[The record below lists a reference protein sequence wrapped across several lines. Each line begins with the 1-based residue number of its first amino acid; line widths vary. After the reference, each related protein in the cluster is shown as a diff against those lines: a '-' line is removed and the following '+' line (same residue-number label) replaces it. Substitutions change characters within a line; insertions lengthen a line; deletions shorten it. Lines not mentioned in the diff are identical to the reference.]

1 MSRAPKQRVEQ
12 QPAWVLHTYP
22 WRETS
27 LIVEVFS
34 RDHGRVALVAKGARR
49 PYSQLRGV
57 LMAFQPLAMDWS
69 GGGEVKTLVRAE
81 WQGGQPLLT
90 GRALIC
96 GYYLNELLVRL
107 TAREDA
113 HPRLFAAYADAT
125 RALGRGEPESPILRR
140 FELALLQDLGYEAG
154 LAHEADS
161 GDAVRPEARY
171 LYIIERGPV
180 RLEALEEEH
189 RAGEDAGMPAGR
201 ADLGDQPVLAG
212 QTLLDM
218 AADDFSRAET
228 LAQSKLLLRMLI
240 NHTLGG
246 QPLQSRRVLKELQEL

>member
-1 MSRAPKQRVEQ
+1 MAGPKQRVEQ
-12 QPAWVLHTYP
+12 QPAWVLHTHP

-27 LIVEVFS
+27 LIVEAWS
-34 RDHGRVALVAKGARR
+34 RDHGRIALVAKGARR
-49 PYSQLRGV
+49 PHSQMRGV
-57 LMAFQPLAMDWS
+57 LMAFQPLSMDWS
-69 GGGEVKTLVRAE
+69 GGGEVKTLARAE
-81 WQGGQPLLT
+81 WLGGQPLLT

-107 TAREDA
+107 TAREDP
-113 HPRLFAAYADAT
+113 HPQLFSAYAEAV
-125 RALGRGEPESPILRR
+125 RALGRGESESPILRR
-140 FELALLQDLGYEAG
+140 FELALLQELGYEAG
-154 LAHEADS
+154 LAIEAD
-161 GDAVRPEARY
+161 GGNAVRPEGRY

-180 RLEALEEEH
+180 RLETLEQEG
-189 RAGEDAGMPAGR
+189 ATVDAA
-201 ADLGDQPVLAG
+201 ALGDQPLLSG

-228 LAQSKLLLRMLI
+228 LAQSKQLLRMLI

>member
-1 MSRAPKQRVEQ
+1 MAGAKQRVEQ
-12 QPAWVLHTYP
+12 QAAWVLHTYP

-27 LIVEVFS
+27 LLVEVFS
-34 RDHGRVALVAKGARR
+34 RDHGRVGLVAKGARR

-57 LMAFQPLAMDWS
+57 LMAFQPLSMDWS
-69 GGGEVKTLVRAE
+69 GGGEVKTLIRAE

-107 TAREDA
+107 TAREDP
-113 HPRLFAAYADAT
+113 HPRLFSAYADAV
-125 RALGRGEPESPILRR
+125 RALGRAEAESPILRR

-154 LAHEADS
+154 LVHEADS
-161 GDAVRPEARY
+161 GDAIRPAGRY

-180 RLEALEEEH
+180 RLETLEEEGVDPT
-189 RAGEDAGMPAGR
+189 ALGE
-201 ADLGDQPVLAG
+201 QPLLSG

-228 LAQSKLLLRMLI
+228 LTQSKQLLRMLI

-246 QPLQSRRVLKELQEL
+246 QALQSRRVLKELQEL

>member
-1 MSRAPKQRVEQ
+1 MAGPKQRIEQ
-12 QPAWVLHTYP
+12 QPAWVLHTHP

-27 LIVEVFS
+27 LIVEAWS

-49 PYSQLRGV
+49 PHSQMRGV
-57 LMAFQPLAMDWS
+57 LMAFQPLSMDWS
-69 GGGEVKTLVRAE
+69 GGGEVKTLARAE
-81 WQGGQPLLT
+81 WLGGQPLLT
-90 GRALIC
+90 GRALLC

-107 TAREDA
+107 TAREDP
-113 HPRLFAAYADAT
+113 HPQLFSAYAEAV
-125 RALGRGEPESPILRR
+125 RALGRGESESPILRR

-154 LAHEADS
+154 LAVEAE
-161 GDAVRPEARY
+161 GGRPVRPDSRY
-171 LYIIERGPV
+171 LYIIERGPL
-180 RLEALEEEH
+180 RLEAVEEE
-189 RAGEDAGMPAGR
+189 GVDAA
-201 ADLGDQPVLAG
+201 ALGDQPLLSG

-228 LAQSKLLLRMLI
+228 LAQSKQLLRMLI

>member
-1 MSRAPKQRVEQ
+1 MAGPRQRVEQ
-12 QPAWVLHTYP
+12 QQAWVLHTLP

-27 LIVEVFS
+27 LIVEIFS
-34 RDHGRVALVAKGARR
+34 RAHGRVALAAKGARR
-49 PYSQLRGV
+49 PHSVLRGV
-57 LMAFQPLAMDWS
+57 LMAFQPLLMDWS
-69 GGGEVKTLVRAE
+69 GGGEVKTLIRAE
-81 WQGGQPLLT
+81 WQGGQPLLI

-107 TAREDA
+107 TAREDP
-113 HPRLFAAYADAT
+113 HPRLFAAYAEAVA
-125 RALGRGEPESPILRR
+125 ALGRGAPESPVLRR

-154 LAHEADS
+154 LAVEADS
-161 GDAVRPEARY
+161 ADPVRPDGQ
-171 LYIIERGPV
+171 YIYIVERGPV
-180 RLEALEEEH
+180 RLEGLEAAGLDAEE
-189 RAGEDAGMPAGR
+189 
-201 ADLGDQPVLAG
+201 LSDQPILSG

-228 LAQSKLLLRMLI
+228 LAQSKRLLRALI

>member
-1 MSRAPKQRVEQ
+1 MAGQKQRIEQ
-12 QPAWVLHTYP
+12 QPAWLLHSLP

-34 RDHGRVALVAKGARR
+34 RDHGRVALAAKGARR
-49 PYSQLRGV
+49 PLSALRGV
-57 LMAFQPLAMDWS
+57 LMAFQPLLMDWS
-69 GGGEVKTLVRAE
+69 GGGEVKTLIRAE

-113 HPRLFAAYADAT
+113 HPRLFAAYADAL
-125 RALGRGEPESPILRR
+125 RALGRGDSPPPVLRR
-140 FELALLQDLGYEAG
+140 FELALLQDLGYEVG
-154 LAHEADS
+154 LETAAD
-161 GDAVRPEARY
+161 GVEAVRGGLRY
-171 LYIIERGPV
+171 LYIVERGPV
-180 RLEALEEEH
+180 PIDEVAADGEAS
-189 RAGEDAGMPAGR
+189 
-201 ADLGDQPVLAG
+201 GDQPVLSG

-228 LAQSKLLLRMLI
+228 LAQSKLLLRALI
-240 NHTLGG
+240 NHYLGG
-246 QPLQSRRVLKELQEL
+246 KPLQSRRVLKELQEL

>member
-1 MSRAPKQRVEQ
+1 MAAPKQRVEQ
-12 QPAWVLHTYP
+12 QTAWVLHTYP

-27 LIVEVFS
+27 LIVEILS

-49 PYSQLRGV
+49 PHSQLRGV
-57 LMAFQPLAMDWS
+57 LMAFQPLLMDWS

-113 HPRLFAAYADAT
+113 HPRLFAAYAEAV
-125 RALGRGEPESPILRR
+125 RALGRGEPEPPILRR

-154 LAHEADS
+154 LEHEADS
-161 GDAVRPEARY
+161 GEPVRPDGRY

-180 RLEALEEEH
+180 RLEVLEEEV
-189 RAGEDAGMPAGR
+189 RDSGGGEAA
-201 ADLGDQPVLAG
+201 AALGEQPLLSG

-228 LAQSKLLLRMLI
+228 LAQSKQLLRMLI

>member
-1 MSRAPKQRVEQ
+1 MATKQRILE
-12 QPAWVLHTYP
+12 QPAYVLHTYP

-27 LIVEVFS
+27 LIAEVFS

-49 PYSQLRGV
+49 PHSAFRGV
-57 LMAFQPLAMDWS
+57 LMAFQPLLVDWS

-90 GRALIC
+90 GRALLC

-113 HPRLFAAYADAT
+113 HAALFADYAQ
-125 RALGRGEPESPILRR
+125 ALRELAAGAPLTALLRR
-140 FELALLQDLGYEAG
+140 FELALLNELGYGAG
-154 LAHEADS
+154 LELEADS
-161 GDAVRPEARY
+161 GAAVRPEHHY

-180 RLEALEEEH
+180 
-189 RAGEDAGMPAGR
+189 P
-201 ADLGDQPVLAG
+201 LAG
-212 QTLLDM
+212 DMLPDDGTPVISGRSLLAM
-218 AADDFSRAET
+218 ARGDFSAAET
-228 LAQSKLLLRMLI
+228 LAQSKAVLRAVI
-240 NHTLGG
+240 NHYLGG

>member
-1 MSRAPKQRVEQ
+1 MSQKQRIEQ
-12 QPAWVLHTYP
+12 QPSFVLHTYP

-27 LIVEVFS
+27 LIAEILS

-49 PYSQLRGV
+49 PQSPLRGV
-57 LMAFQPLAMDWS
+57 LMAFQPLLVDWS

-90 GRALIC
+90 GRALLC

-113 HPRLFAAYADAT
+113 HPALFAAYAE
-125 RALGRGEPESPILRR
+125 ALRELASGEAFAPLLRR
-140 FELALLQDLGYEAG
+140 FELALLHELGYGAG
-154 LAHEADS
+154 LDTEADS
-161 GDAVRPEARY
+161 GDPVRPAQDY

-180 RLEALEEEH
+180 PVAGDLPP
-189 RAGEDAGMPAGR
+189 AGEASLISGR
-201 ADLGDQPVLAG
+201 SLLA
-212 QTLLDM
+212 M
-218 AADDFSRAET
+218 ARGDFSAAET
-228 LAQSKLLLRMLI
+228 LAQSKNLLRAVI
-240 NHTLGG
+240 NHYLGG

>member
-1 MSRAPKQRVEQ
+1 MAGAKQRVAQ

-27 LIVEVFS
+27 LIVEIFA

-49 PYSQLRGV
+49 PHSQLRGV
-57 LMAFQPLAMDWS
+57 LMAFQPLWMDWS

-90 GRALIC
+90 GRALLC

-107 TAREDA
+107 TAREDP
-113 HPRLFAAYADAT
+113 HPRLFSAYADAV

-140 FELALLQDLGYEAG
+140 FELVLLQELGYEAG
-154 LAHEADS
+154 LAHE
-161 GDAVRPEARY
+161 GDGGDVVRPEGRY
-171 LYIIERGPV
+171 LYIIERGPT
-180 RLEALEEEH
+180 RLETLEEE
-189 RAGEDAGMPAGR
+189 GVDAA
-201 ADLGDQPVLAG
+201 ALGDQPVLSG

-228 LAQSKLLLRMLI
+228 LAQSKQLLRMLI

>member
-1 MSRAPKQRVEQ
+1 MAGPKQRIEQ
-12 QPAWVLHTYP
+12 QPAWLLHSLP

-34 RDHGRVALVAKGARR
+34 RDHGRVALAAKGARR
-49 PYSQLRGV
+49 PLSALRGV
-57 LMAFQPLAMDWS
+57 LMAFQPLLMDWS

-113 HPRLFAAYADAT
+113 HPRLFAAYADAL
-125 RALGRGEPESPILRR
+125 RALGRGDSPPPVLRR
-140 FELALLQDLGYEAG
+140 FELALLQDLGYEVGLDTGADGAEPVRAG
-154 LAHEADS
+154 L
-161 GDAVRPEARY
+161 RY
-171 LYIIERGPV
+171 RYVIERGPV
-180 RLEALEEEH
+180 PIDDVATDAEAS
-189 RAGEDAGMPAGR
+189 GE
-201 ADLGDQPVLAG
+201 QPVLSG

-228 LAQSKLLLRMLI
+228 LAQSKLLLRALI
-240 NHTLGG
+240 NHYLGG

>member
-1 MSRAPKQRVEQ
+1 MAGAKQRIEQ

-27 LIVEVFS
+27 LIVEIFA

-49 PYSQLRGV
+49 PHSQLRGV
-57 LMAFQPLAMDWS
+57 LLAFQPLWMDWS

-81 WQGGQPLLT
+81 WQGGQPLLI

-113 HPRLFAAYADAT
+113 HPRLFDAYAEAV

-140 FELALLQDLGYEAG
+140 FELALLQELGYG
-154 LAHEADS
+154 LQLDADAD
-161 GDAVRPEARY
+161 GVPVRPELRY
-171 LYIIERGPV
+171 AYIIERGAVP
-180 RLEALEEEH
+180 LDEY
-189 RAGEDAGMPAGR
+189 GIDDASVVAGR
-201 ADLGDQPVLAG
+201 V
-212 QTLLDM
+212 LLDM
-218 AADDFSRAET
+218 ARGDFREPET
-228 LAQSKLLLRMLI
+228 LAGAKALMRRLI
-240 NHTLGG
+240 QHYLGG
-246 QPLQSRRVLKELQEL
+246 QVLQSRRVFTELFAFPGDPS

>member
-1 MSRAPKQRVEQ
+1 
-12 QPAWVLHTYP
+12 
-22 WRETS
+22 
-27 LIVEVFS
+27 
-34 RDHGRVALVAKGARR
+34 
-49 PYSQLRGV
+49 
-57 LMAFQPLAMDWS
+57 MDWS

-81 WQGGQPLLT
+81 WQGGQPLLS
-90 GRALIC
+90 GRGLLC
-96 GYYLNELLVRL
+96 GYYLNELLMRL

-113 HPRLFAAYADAT
+113 HPRLFDAYVDAV
-125 RALGRGEPESPILRR
+125 RALGRGEPASPILRR

-154 LAHEADS
+154 LAVEAD
-161 GDAVRPEARY
+161 GGAAIQPDGRY

-180 RLEALEEEH
+180 RLETLEAEGVESGAL
-189 RAGEDAGMPAGR
+189 GE
-201 ADLGDQPVLAG
+201 QPLLSG

-228 LAQSKLLLRMLI
+228 LAQSKQLLRMLI

>member
-1 MSRAPKQRVEQ
+1 MAGPKQRIEQ

-27 LIVEVFS
+27 LIVEVFA
-34 RDHGRVALVAKGARR
+34 RDQGRVALVAKGARR
-49 PYSQLRGV
+49 PHSQLRGV
-57 LMAFQPLAMDWS
+57 LMAFQPLWMDWS

-113 HPRLFAAYADAT
+113 HPRLFSAYADAVL
-125 RALGRGEPESPILRR
+125 ALGRGEPESPILRR

-154 LAHEADS
+154 LAHEGDS
-161 GDAVRPEARY
+161 GEPVRPEGRY

-180 RLEALEEEH
+180 RLEAVEEEGVG
-189 RAGEDAGMPAGR
+189 AAA
-201 ADLGDQPVLAG
+201 LGDQALVSG

-228 LAQSKLLLRMLI
+228 LAQSKQLLRMLI